1 MKGVVKKYLFPTI
14 VLAVAVAAI
23 ASWSVPERARKNSGE
38 EIHWMTDLTAAQA
51 KSRESGKPMM
61 VDFFA
66 TWCPPCKMLDA
77 NTYSDAR
84 VIEASRKWVMVRID
98 VDQNKRLAMEH
109 QIATIPTIIVALPNG
124 TQFTRESGYMPPSDM
139 LKLMERAMRQVPP
152 PADLP
157 PVTED
162 AKPQAISGS

>member
-1 MKGVVKKYLFPTI
+1 
-14 VLAVAVAAI
+14 
-23 ASWSVPERARKNSGE
+23 
-38 EIHWMTDLTAAQA
+38 MTDLTAAQA

-139 LKLMERAMRQVPP
+139 LKLMERAMQQM
-152 PADLP
+152 PAVKETPTDTG
-157 PVTED
+157 VSDE
-162 AKPQAISGS
+162 KVQQS